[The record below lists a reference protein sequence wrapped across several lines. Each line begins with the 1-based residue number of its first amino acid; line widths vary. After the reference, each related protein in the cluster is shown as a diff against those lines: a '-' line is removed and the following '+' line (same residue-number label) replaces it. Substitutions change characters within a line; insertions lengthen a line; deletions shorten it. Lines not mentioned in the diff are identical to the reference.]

1 MEDSKIINAFEKLT
15 LEIKALRTRL
25 NELENKQKQEV
36 NVPKTM
42 LLDTNFIKRSLAVL
56 GHYLV
61 ASLIVILPI
70 YLIVFLIISLL
81 RF

>member
-25 NELENKQKQEV
+25 NELENKQKQEF

>member
-15 LEIKALRTRL
+15 LEIKALRSRL
-25 NELENKQKQEV
+25 NELENKQQQEV

-42 LLDTNFIKRSLAVL
+42 LLDKKFLKRSFAVL
-56 GHYLV
+56 GHYII
-61 ASLIVILPI
+61 ASLIIVLPI
-70 YLIVFLIISLL
+70 YLIVFIIIALL